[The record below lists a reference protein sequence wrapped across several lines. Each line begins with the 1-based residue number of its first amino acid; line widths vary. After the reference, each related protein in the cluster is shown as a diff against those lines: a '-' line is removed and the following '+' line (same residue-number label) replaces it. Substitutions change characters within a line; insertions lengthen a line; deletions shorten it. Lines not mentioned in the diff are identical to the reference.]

1 MYRIPLLTF
10 SLLIF
15 FHLPL
20 SGQSEHFADSLLV
33 VAQSKSTS
41 ESKLAYLDS
50 VCGYYKNTYRPGG
63 AALFQLRKELI
74 NPQVNFKSGLNR
86 MNQTG
91 FYYMRTGEM
100 DLAREEIDFYF
111 NKLSQIEE
119 RTQKAGVF
127 YSKSY
132 LEEQVQNN
140 ELALETI
147 ERAIAEHV
155 VLQDSSSFEYGD
167 SYRARGRIL
176 AAMGRFADA
185 NVAYAQAKEM
195 YSTTADSVGMSD
207 VLGELG
213 VLYAQIGLYDDS
225 EGYFKE
231 RYRYVE
237 GAPEI
242 MKVSDLVNLG
252 RNILMQQRYADA
264 KANYKQALD
273 MRPYANGF
281 EEVEIYA
288 LNGLIEALYFNG
300 DLQEIEPTF
309 IEMDTLYHRLGARP
323 DLDFLMNQS
332 RFFRSLCKGE
342 YAIAENIGREL
353 YAASLAKQD
362 ASEVMLHAEFLA
374 ELYKKSENYP
384 EAIRYLEIYTQARD
398 SMLSANKTNALLLY
412 RTQFETKEKE
422 LEIDKLAVEKQ
433 VEEAKSR
440 AYLLIAGLLGALLLI
455 GGGLYIQLRK
465 TQAKLKV
472 QNLELQSLNATK
484 NKFFSIIAHD
494 LGGPLVVFGAIGKRI
509 RRQVAVNDIA
519 KIAESAD
526 ILSESSGQLS
536 SLLDNLLK
544 WALSENGVMPYHPE
558 PIFLNGIITENV
570 ELFSETSKSK
580 SIDVNYSISDEL
592 SIHADKDA
600 VNTICRNLISNAL
613 KFTPSGGRVNLQ
625 AKAIGAMVELTC
637 SDTGVGMDDKKL
649 GDLFTQESRSE
660 RGTGGESGT
669 GLGMILIKELA
680 ELNQGSVEV
689 ESKLNRGTV
698 VRIQMPKASL

>member
-1 MYRIPLLTF
+1 MHRIPLLTII
-10 SLLIF
+10 LLMVSN
-15 FHLPL
+15 LQVQ
-20 SGQSEHFADSLLV
+20 GQPNPFVDSLLV
-33 VAQSKSTS
+33 VAESKSSS
-41 ESKLAYLDS
+41 ELKLAYLDS
-50 VCGYYKNTYRPGG
+50 VCGYFKSTYRPGA

-74 NPQVNFKSGLNR
+74 NPKSNFKSGLDR
-86 MNQTG
+86 TNQTG

-100 DLAREEIDFYF
+100 DLAREEIDFYY
-111 NKLSQIEE
+111 NRVSQIEDLA
-119 RTQKAGVF
+119 QKASVY

-132 LEEQVQNN
+132 LEEQTQNN

-147 ERAIAEHV
+147 ELSLAAHKI
-155 VLQDSSSFEYGD
+155 LQDSTSFEYGD

-176 AAMGRFADA
+176 GAMGRFADA

-195 YSTTADSVGMSD
+195 YTASADSVGMRD

-231 RYRYVE
+231 RYRYVK
-237 GAPEI
+237 GVPDI
-242 MKVSDLVNLG
+242 MKISDLVNLG
-252 RNILMQQRYADA
+252 RNILLQQRYADA
-264 KANYKQALD
+264 KANYQQALD

-281 EEVEIYA
+281 EEIEIYA
-288 LNGLIEALYFNG
+288 FNGLIESLYFNG
-300 DLQEIEPTF
+300 DLQEIEPAF
-309 IEMDTLYHRLGARP
+309 MEMDALYQRLGSRP

-332 RFFRSLCKGE
+332 RFFQSLCKGE
-342 YAIAENIGREL
+342 YAIAERVGKEL

-362 ASEVMLHAEFLA
+362 ASEVMLHAEFLT

-384 EAIRYLEIYTQARD
+384 EAIRYGDIYTQARD

-422 LEIDKLAVEKQ
+422 LEIDKLAVEKKN
-433 VEEAKSR
+433 EEAKSK

-455 GGGLYIQLRK
+455 GGGLYVQLRK
-465 TQAKLKV
+465 TRAKLET
-472 QNLELQSLNATK
+472 QNVELQSLNATK
-484 NKFFSIIAHD
+484 NKFFSIIGHD

-509 RRQVAVNDIA
+509 RRQVAANDIE

-526 ILSESSGQLS
+526 LLSESSGQLS

-558 PIFLNGIITENV
+558 PILLKGIIIENI
-570 ELFSETSKSK
+570 ELFNEISKSK
-580 SIDVNYSISDEL
+580 TIDVDYSIADSIA
-592 SIHADKDA
+592 IHADKDA

-613 KFTPSGGRVNLQ
+613 KFTPAGGRVNLQ
-625 AKAIGAMVELTC
+625 AKANQGMVELSC
-637 SDTGVGMDDKKL
+637 SDTGVGMDEQKVAE
-649 GDLFTQESRSE
+649 LFTRESRSE

-680 ELNQGSVEV
+680 ELNQGTVEV
-689 ESKLNRGTV
+689 ESKLGQGTTI
-698 VRIQMPKASL
+698 RLRMPKASL